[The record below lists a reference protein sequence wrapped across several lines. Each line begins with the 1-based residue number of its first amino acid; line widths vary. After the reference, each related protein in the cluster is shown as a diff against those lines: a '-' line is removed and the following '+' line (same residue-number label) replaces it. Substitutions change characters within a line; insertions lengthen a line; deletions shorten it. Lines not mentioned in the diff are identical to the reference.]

1 MSLLTAHDLAMS
13 YGPLDVFE
21 GVSVAVA
28 NGDRI
33 GLVGPNGEG
42 KTTLLR
48 ILAGELQPTAGMV
61 HRRRGLRIGYL
72 PQDPPAPGDT
82 TLWQDMLDVFTSLR
96 AEEAALRELEAQMAD
111 PMLGDAALEAYAERQ
126 HRFEVAGG
134 YAYTL
139 RIQQTL
145 TGLGFRSD
153 QFDQPLVQLS
163 GGQRTRA
170 LLARLLLEEPDLLLL
185 DEPTNH
191 LDLTAVEWLENAL
204 INWVGAM
211 VIVAHDRYFLDQ
223 VVTKTW
229 EMAWGELTYYRGN
242 YSHYVVQRHERIE
255 RLRKEYEAQQVV
267 IAKEQDYIARN
278 IAGQNSKQAQG
289 RRTRL
294 ERMLATQRITA
305 PRHRRRMGLQ
315 FQSRLRSGT
324 LILAVKDLAIGYRAR
339 TMPVISQERSGG
351 HVYVGDGAI
360 GPEDTL
366 LFWADELLLKRGER
380 VGVIG
385 PNGAGKTTFVKTLLG
400 QIPPLAGELRLG
412 ASLRLGYLAQV
423 QAALRPEWTV
433 LDALMDADP
442 SLVPAEARHLLAR
455 YLFTEEDVFKSVAT
469 LSGGQRSRLALAR
482 LSRQQANFLVL
493 DEPTNHLDV
502 ESQEVLEDVL
512 SDFPGTVL
520 LVSHDRYLIDALAT
534 QVWAVNDLRLT
545 AYEGNYTAYLAARQT
560 EAEVSASPDATTDAQ
575 QHRERS
581 REERRKRKE
590 EEKRQSQ
597 ADAVEQQIHALEHQ
611 LTDLSAALTVASRVQ
626 RLDEVQSLGER
637 YAQTEQELHRLI
649 ENWAI
654 LAEAPA

>member
-1 MSLLTAHDLAMS
+1 MSLLTAHELDMS

-28 NGDRI
+28 NGDRV

-48 ILAGELQPTAGMV
+48 ILAGELKPTAGMV
-61 HRRRGLRIGYL
+61 HRRRGLRMGYL
-72 PQDPPAPGDT
+72 PQDPPAPGET
-82 TLWQDMLDVFTSLR
+82 TLWEDMLEVFGDLR

-111 PMLGDAALEAYAERQ
+111 PDHGEAALEAYAERQ
-126 HRFEVAGG
+126 HRFEAAGG
-134 YAYTL
+134 YAYAL

-145 TGLGFRSD
+145 TGLGFRPD

-170 LLARLLLEEPDLLLL
+170 LLARLLLEQPDLLLL

-191 LDLTAVEWLENAL
+191 LDLAAVEWLENAL
-204 INWVGAM
+204 VSWHGAM

-223 VVTKTW
+223 VATKTW
-229 EMAWGELTYYRGN
+229 ELAWGELTHYRGN
-242 YSHYVVQRHERIE
+242 YSHYVAQRHERLE
-255 RLRKEYEAQQVV
+255 RLRKDYEAQQAL

-278 IAGQNSKQAQG
+278 IAGQNTKQAQG

-294 ERMLATQRITA
+294 ERMLSTQQILA
-305 PRHRRRMGLQ
+305 PRHRRRMSLQ
-315 FQSRLRSGT
+315 FQTRLRSGT
-324 LILAVKDLAIGYRAR
+324 LVLSAKDLAIGYRSQAA
-339 TMPVISQERSGG
+339 PVVSQERSGG
-351 HVYVGDGAI
+351 HVYVGDGTI
-360 GPEDTL
+360 DPDDTL
-366 LFWADELLLKRGER
+366 LFRTEELLLKRGER

-400 QIPPLAGELRLG
+400 QIPPLTGELRLG

-442 SLVPAEARHLLAR
+442 SLAPAEARHLLAR
-455 YLFTEEDVFKSVAT
+455 YLFTDEDVFKTVST

-534 QVWAVNDLRLT
+534 QVWAIDDRYLR
-545 AYEGNYTAYLAARQT
+545 AYEGNYTAYLAARQA
-560 EAEVSASPDATTDAQ
+560 EAEAVTATAAPTDAQ

-597 ADAVEQQIHALEHQ
+597 ADAVEQQIHTLERQ
-611 LTDLSAALTVASRVQ
+611 LTAIGEALAAASRAQ
-626 RLDEVQSLGER
+626 RLDDVQALGER
-637 YAQTEQELHRLI
+637 YAHTEQELHRLI
-649 ENWAI
+649 ENWAV
-654 LAEAPA
+654 LAEAAA